1 MRIVRFSPAKW
12 PSRCAAKWPFRLG
25 HSLDKLWSMNA
36 STAFTSTSALVAPD
50 RDAVRA
56 ALIQLSDALG
66 GVPVTAVECAVGDFT
81 SVARGKSVGH
91 QDFVG
96 MAGCRLPSV
105 VFGLTL
111 TAGEPEAVFGPLL
124 PASYLDIDLV
134 PDLATLCPQPG
145 RQGTGAVICEPVG
158 PLHAERY
165 GRAICASELS
175 PRAALRRVL
184 ARLDKAGLVATVAPE
199 LELFLVDRREVDG
212 QVTLHAPASREG
224 APARERACEAYSLER
239 TGHFADYFEALF
251 AACHLQGIPVCGYAH
266 EAAYSQY
273 EVNFMPGEPL
283 AQADAVFRFKRL
295 ARQVAARFGFLAT
308 FAPKPFLDQPG
319 TGMHWHFSMQHKDG
333 ALAGEPET
341 HTNAFAHPDGRDRE
355 ALGAFI
361 GGLQRHADAAMAFF
375 APHDMA
381 FDRIRLSNAS
391 PSSASWGRD
400 DRGVAFRIPQSSA
413 QNRRIENR
421 LPGGDANPYLIVA
434 ATLGMG
440 LAGIEQGL
448 APAGESAGVALPRTL
463 PEACD
468 ALEASALMRE
478 LFGDPLVDLFVAL
491 KRHESDERNAAADP
505 RHHWDLVHLIE
516 LA

>member
-1 MRIVRFSPAKW
+1 MSKLSP
-12 PSRCAAKWPFRLG
+12 
-25 HSLDKLWSMNA
+25 MNA
-36 STAFTSTSALVAPD
+36 STAFTSSSALATPS

-66 GVPVTAVECAVGDFT
+66 GVPVTAVECGVGDFT

-96 MAGCRLPSV
+96 MAGCRFPSV

-111 TAGEPEAVFGPLL
+111 TAGEPETVFGPLL
-124 PASYLDIDLV
+124 PASYLDISLV

-145 RQGTGAVICEPVG
+145 RKGTGAVICEPVG
-158 PLHAERY
+158 PLQAERY
-165 GRAICASELS
+165 GRTICASELS

-184 ARLDKAGLVATVAPE
+184 ARLDEAGLAATVAPE
-199 LELFLVDRREVDG
+199 LELFLVDRREQDG
-212 QVTLHAPASREG
+212 QVSLHAPASREG

-239 TGHFADYFEALF
+239 TGHFAEYFDALF
-251 AACHLQGIPVCGYAH
+251 AACHLQGIPVCGHAH

-295 ARQVAARFGFLAT
+295 ARQVAAQFGFLAT

-319 TGMHWHFSMQHKDG
+319 TGMHWHFSIHDRQARSQG
-333 ALAGEPET
+333 ALAGERTDRPGT
-341 HTNAFAHPDGRDRE
+341 HTNAFAHADGRDTQT
-355 ALGAFI
+355 LGAFI

-391 PSSASWGRD
+391 PSSASWGHD
-400 DRGVAFRIPQSSA
+400 DRAVAFRIPQASA

-434 ATLGMG
+434 ATLGLG

-463 PEACD
+463 TEACD
-468 ALEASALMRE
+468 RLEASALMRE

-491 KRHESDERNAAADP
+491 KRHESAERHAAADP
-505 RHHWDLVHLIE
+505 RHHWDLVHLVE

>member
-1 MRIVRFSPAKW
+1 MTASSDF
-12 PSRCAAKWPFRLG
+12 
-25 HSLDKLWSMNA
+25 HSA
-36 STAFTSTSALVAPD
+36 TALSAPH
-50 RDAVRA
+50 RAVVQA
-56 ALIQLSDALG
+56 ALDRLSAEL
-66 GVPVTAVECAVGDFT
+66 GVPVSSIECAVGDFT

-96 MAGCRLPSV
+96 MAGCRFPSV

-111 TAGEPEAVFGPLL
+111 TAGEPETVFGPLL
-124 PASYLDIDLV
+124 PASYLDISLV
-134 PDLATLCPQPG
+134 PDLATLRAQPG
-145 RQGTGAVICEPVG
+145 RAGTAAVICEPAG
-158 PLHAERY
+158 PLAAGRY
-165 GRAICASELS
+165 GRTVCASEYS

-184 ARLDKAGLVATVAPE
+184 ARLDQAGLAATVAPE
-199 LELFLVDRREVDG
+199 LELFLVDRREEGG
-212 QVTLHAPASREG
+212 QVSLHAPASRVG

-239 TGHFADYFEALF
+239 TGHFADYFDALF
-251 AACHLQGIPVCGYAH
+251 AACHLQGIPVCGHAH

-295 ARQVAARFGFLAT
+295 ARQVAAQSGFLCT

-319 TGMHWHFSMQHKDG
+319 TGMHWHFSMQHRDG
-333 ALAGEPET
+333 ALAGEPTT
-341 HTNAFAHPDGRDRE
+341 HTNAFAHPDGRDRD

-391 PSSASWGRD
+391 PSSASWGHD
-400 DRGVAFRIPQSSA
+400 DRAVAFRIPQASA

-421 LPGGDANPYLIVA
+421 LPGGDANPYLVVA

-448 APAGESAGVALPRTL
+448 QPAGESAGVALPRSL

-478 LFGDPLVDLFVAL
+478 LFGAPLVDLFVAL
-491 KRHESDERNAAADP
+491 KRHESAERHAAADP
-505 RHHWDLVHLIE
+505 RHHWDLVHLVE

>member
-1 MRIVRFSPAKW
+1 
-12 PSRCAAKWPFRLG
+12 
-25 HSLDKLWSMNA
+25 MNA
-36 STAFTSTSALVAPD
+36 STAFTFSSSALVAPD
-50 RDAVRA
+50 RDAARA

-91 QDFVG
+91 QDFIG
-96 MAGCRLPSV
+96 MAGCKLPSV

-124 PASYLDIDLV
+124 PASYLDIELV

-145 RQGTGAVICEPVG
+145 RKGTGAVICEPAG
-158 PLHAERY
+158 PLKAERY
-165 GRAICASELS
+165 GRTICASELS

-184 ARLDKAGLVATVAPE
+184 ARLDQAGLAATVAPE
-199 LELFLVDRREVDG
+199 LELFLVDRRELDG
-212 QVTLHAPASREG
+212 QVELHAPASRAG

-239 TGHFADYFEALF
+239 TGHFADYFDALF
-251 AACHLQGIPVCGYAH
+251 AACHLQGIPVCGHAH

-295 ARQVAARFGFLAT
+295 ARQVAAQFGFLAT

-319 TGMHWHFSMQHKDG
+319 TGMHWHFSLQHKD
-333 ALAGEPET
+333 ATDA
-341 HTNAFAHPDGRDRE
+341 HTNAFAHPDGRDKD

-391 PSSASWGRD
+391 PSSASWGHD
-400 DRGVAFRIPQSSA
+400 DRGVAFRIPQSGA

-468 ALEASALMRE
+468 ALESSALMRE

-491 KRHESDERNAAADP
+491 KRHESAERHAAADA
-505 RHHWDLVHLIE
+505 RHQCDLVHLIE

>member
-1 MRIVRFSPAKW
+1 M
-12 PSRCAAKWPFRLG
+12 
-25 HSLDKLWSMNA
+25 
-36 STAFTSTSALVAPD
+36 ALAAPD
-50 RDAVRA
+50 RA
-56 ALIQLSDALG
+56 ALDAALARVAAAMG
-66 GVPVTAVECAVGDFT
+66 GVPVVAIECAVGDFS
-81 SVARGKSVGH
+81 SVARGKSVGCA
-91 QDFVG
+91 DFVG
-96 MAGCRLPSV
+96 MAGCRFPSV

-124 PASYLDIDLV
+124 PTSYLDIALV
-134 PDLATLCPQPG
+134 PDLATLAPQPG
-145 RQGTGAVICEPVG
+145 RKGTAAVICEPVG

-184 ARLDKAGLVATVAPE
+184 ARLDAAGLVATVAPE
-199 LELFLVDRREVDG
+199 LELFLVDRHELDG
-212 QVTLHAPASREG
+212 QVSLHAPASRPD

-239 TGHFADYFEALF
+239 TSHFADYFDALF
-251 AACHLQGIPVCGYAH
+251 EACHQQAIPVCGHAH

-273 EVNFMPGEPL
+273 EVNFQPGEPL

-319 TGMHWHFSMQHKDG
+319 TGMHWHFSLQHRDG
-333 ALAGEPET
+333 ALAGEPAS
-341 HTNAFAHPDGRDRE
+341 HTSAFATPDGVDRP
-355 ALGAFI
+355 ALGVFI

-381 FDRIRLSNAS
+381 YDRIRLSNAS
-391 PSSASWGRD
+391 PSSASWGHD
-400 DRGVAFRIPQSSA
+400 DRAVAFRIPLASA

-434 ATLGMG
+434 ATLGLG

-448 APAGESAGVALPRTL
+448 APAGESAGVELPRTL
-463 PEACD
+463 AQACD
-468 ALEASALMRE
+468 ALESSALMRE

-491 KRHESDERNAAADP
+491 KRHESAERRAAADP
-505 RHHWDLVHLIE
+505 RHHWDLVHLVE

>member
-1 MRIVRFSPAKW
+1 M
-12 PSRCAAKWPFRLG
+12 
-25 HSLDKLWSMNA
+25 
-36 STAFTSTSALVAPD
+36 PD
-50 RDAVRA
+50 RDALQA
-56 ALIQLSDALG
+56 ALARLSDAMG
-66 GVPVTAVECAVGDFT
+66 GVPVTAIECAVGDFT
-81 SVARGKSVGH
+81 SVARGKSVG
-91 QDFVG
+91 QADFVG
-96 MAGCRLPSV
+96 MGGCRLPSV

-111 TAGEPEAVFGPLL
+111 TAGEPESVFGPLL
-124 PASYLDIDLV
+124 PASYLDIHLV
-134 PDLATLCPQPG
+134 PDLATLSPQPG
-145 RQGTGAVICEPVG
+145 RQGAGAVICEPVG
-158 PLHAERY
+158 PLHAVRY

-184 ARLDKAGLVATVAPE
+184 ARLEAAGLAATVAPE

-212 QVTLHAPASREG
+212 QVSLHAPASRDG

-239 TGHFADYFEALF
+239 TGHFAEYFDALF
-251 AACHLQGIPVCGYAH
+251 AACHLQGIPVCGHAH

-295 ARQVAARFGFLAT
+295 ARQVAAQFGFLAT

-319 TGMHWHFSMQHKDG
+319 TGMHWHFSIHESPARSAPRPQGAHAGDHESPARSAPRPRG
-333 ALAGEPET
+333 AHAGSLRSGRALAGEGT
-341 HTNAFAHPDGRDRE
+341 DAVRVHTNAFAHPDGSDRDT
-355 ALGAFI
+355 LGAFI

-400 DRGVAFRIPQSSA
+400 DRGVAFRIPESSA

-434 ATLGMG
+434 ATLGLG

-448 APAGESAGVALPRTL
+448 AAAGESAGVALPRTL

-468 ALEASALMRE
+468 ALEASAPMRE

-491 KRHESDERNAAADP
+491 KRHESEERHAAADP

>member
-1 MRIVRFSPAKW
+1 M
-12 PSRCAAKWPFRLG
+12 G
-25 HSLDKLWSMNA
+25 QSLRKLSSMNA
-36 STAFTSTSALVAPD
+36 PTAFAPTSALAAPD
-50 RDAVRA
+50 RDTVRA
-56 ALIQLSDALG
+56 ALTRLSDALG
-66 GVPVTAVECAVGDFT
+66 VPVTAIECAVGDFT

-96 MAGCRLPSV
+96 MAGCKLPSV

-111 TAGEPEAVFGPLL
+111 TAGEPETVFGPLL
-124 PASYLDIDLV
+124 PASYLDIGLV
-134 PDLATLCPQPG
+134 PDLATLCAQPG
-145 RQGTGAVICEPVG
+145 RQGTAAVICEPVG

-184 ARLDKAGLVATVAPE
+184 ARLDRAGLVATVAPE
-199 LELFLVDRREVDG
+199 LELFLVDRREADG
-212 QVTLHAPASREG
+212 QVSLHAPASRAG

-239 TGHFADYFEALF
+239 TGHFAEYFDALF
-251 AACHLQGIPVCGYAH
+251 AACHAQGIPVCGHAH

-295 ARQVAARFGFLAT
+295 ARQVAAQFGFLAT

-319 TGMHWHFSMQHKDG
+319 TGMHWHFSLQHKG
-333 ALAGEPET
+333 SIES
-341 HTNAFAHPDGRDRE
+341 HTNAFAHPDGRDKD

-391 PSSASWGRD
+391 PSSASWGHD
-400 DRGVAFRIPQSSA
+400 DRGVALRIPQSSA

-434 ATLGMG
+434 ATLGLG

-448 APAGESAGVALPRTL
+448 QPAGESAGVALPRTL

-468 ALEASALMRE
+468 VLEASALMRE
-478 LFGDPLVDLFVAL
+478 LFGDPLVDLFAAL
-491 KRHESDERNAAADP
+491 KRHESAERHAAADP
-505 RHHWDLVHLIE
+505 RHHWDLVHLVE

>member
-1 MRIVRFSPAKW
+1 MNVPAASN
-12 PSRCAAKWPFRLG
+12 PS
-25 HSLDKLWSMNA
+25 
-36 STAFTSTSALVAPD
+36 SALAAPD
-50 RDAVRA
+50 RAAV
-56 ALIQLSDALG
+56 QDALAQLATTLG
-66 GVPVTAVECAVGDFT
+66 APVTAIECAVGDFT
-81 SVARGKSVGH
+81 SVARGKSVGVA
-91 QDFVG
+91 DFAG

-124 PASYLDIDLV
+124 PASYPDIALV
-134 PDLATLCPQPG
+134 PDLASLCPQPG
-145 RQGTGAVICEPVG
+145 RAGTGAVICEPVG
-158 PLHAERY
+158 PLRAERY
-165 GRAICASELS
+165 GREICASALS

-184 ARLDKAGLVATVAPE
+184 ARLARAGLVATVAPE
-199 LELFLVDRREVDG
+199 LELFLVDRREQDG
-212 QVTLHAPASREG
+212 RVHLHAPASRPG

-239 TGHFADYFEALF
+239 SGHFAEYFDALF
-251 AACHLQGIPVCGYAH
+251 AACRQQRIPVCGHAH

-273 EVNFMPGEPL
+273 EINFMPGEPL

-295 ARQVAARFGFLAT
+295 ARQVAAQSGFLAT

-319 TGMHWHFSMQHKDG
+319 TGMHWHFSLQHRDG
-333 ALAGEPET
+333 ARAGEPAT
-341 HTNAFAHPDGRDRE
+341 HTNAFAHPDGRDR
-355 ALGAFI
+355 AAFGAFI

-391 PSSASWGRD
+391 PSSASWGHE
-400 DRGVAFRIPQSSA
+400 DRAVAFRVPQAGA
-413 QNRRIENR
+413 QNRRVENR

-434 ATLGMG
+434 ATLGLG
-440 LAGIEQGL
+440 LAGIEQRL
-448 APAGESAGVALPRTL
+448 APLAESAAVALPCTL
-463 PEACD
+463 PQACD

-491 KRHESDERNAAADP
+491 KRHESAERQACADP
-505 RHHWDLVHLIE
+505 RHHWDLVHLLE

>member
-1 MRIVRFSPAKW
+1 MTASPD
-12 PSRCAAKWPFRLG
+12 FR
-25 HSLDKLWSMNA
+25 S
-36 STAFTSTSALVAPD
+36 STALAAPQ
-50 RDAVRA
+50 RA
-56 ALIQLSDALG
+56 AVQAALDRLSAEL
-66 GVPVTAVECAVGDFT
+66 GVPVTAIECAVGDFT

-91 QDFVG
+91 QDFAG
-96 MAGCRLPSV
+96 MAGCRFPSV

-124 PASYLDIDLV
+124 PASYLDISLV
-134 PDLATLCPQPG
+134 PDLATLRAQPG
-145 RQGTGAVICEPVG
+145 RAGTAAVICEPAG
-158 PLHAERY
+158 PLHAGRY
-165 GRAICASELS
+165 GRTVCASEFS

-184 ARLDKAGLVATVAPE
+184 ARLDKAGLAATVAPE
-199 LELFLVDRREVDG
+199 LELFLVDRREADG
-212 QVTLHAPASREG
+212 QVSLHAPASRAG

-239 TGHFADYFEALF
+239 TGHFADYFDALF
-251 AACHLQGIPVCGYAH
+251 DACRLQGIPVCGHAH

-295 ARQVAARFGFLAT
+295 ARQVAAQFGFLAT
-308 FAPKPFLDQPG
+308 FAPKPFLDEPG
-319 TGMHWHFSMQHKDG
+319 TGMHWHFSIQHKG
-333 ALAGEPET
+333 LVES
-341 HTNAFAHPDGRDRE
+341 HTNAFAHPDGSDKA

-391 PSSASWGRD
+391 PSSASWGHD
-400 DRGVAFRIPQSSA
+400 DRAVAFRIPQAGA

-448 APAGESAGVALPRTL
+448 APAGESAGVALPRSL

-491 KRHESDERNAAADP
+491 KRHESAERHAAADP
-505 RHHWDLVHLIE
+505 RHHWDLVHLVE

>member
-1 MRIVRFSPAKW
+1 MTVSH
-12 PSRCAAKWPFRLG
+12 PSRSLLALAAP
-25 HSLDKLWSMNA
+25 S
-36 STAFTSTSALVAPD
+36 
-50 RDAVRA
+50 RA
-56 ALIQLSDALG
+56 AVDAALAGLAASMG
-66 GVPVTAVECAVGDFT
+66 GVPIETVECAVGDFS
-81 SVARGKSVGH
+81 SVARGKSVGRT
-91 QDFVG
+91 DFVG
-96 MAGCRLPSV
+96 MGGCRFPSV

-124 PASYLDIDLV
+124 PASYLDVSLV
-134 PDLATLCPQPG
+134 PDLSTLFAQPG
-145 RQGTGAVICEPVG
+145 RRGTAAVICEPVG
-158 PLHAERY
+158 PLRAARY
-165 GRAICASELS
+165 DRTLCASEFS

-184 ARLDKAGLVATVAPE
+184 ARLDAAGFVATVAPE
-199 LELFLVDRREVDG
+199 LELFLVDRHELDG
-212 QVTLHAPASREG
+212 KVSLRAPASRPG
-224 APARERACEAYSLER
+224 APARERACESYSLER
-239 TGHFADYFEALF
+239 TSHFADYFDALF
-251 AACHLQGIPVCGYAH
+251 EACKQQGIPVCGHAH

-273 EVNFMPGEPL
+273 EVNFQPGDPL

-295 ARQVAARFGFLAT
+295 ARQAAAQFGFLAT

-319 TGMHWHFSMQHKDG
+319 TGMHWHFSLQHRDG
-333 ALAGEPET
+333 ALDGEPAA
-341 HTNAFAHPDGRDRE
+341 HTSAFAQPDGRDCE

-381 FDRIRLSNAS
+381 FDRLRLSNAS
-391 PSSASWGRD
+391 PSSASWGLD
-400 DRGVAFRIPQSSA
+400 DRAVAFRVPQASA

-421 LPGGDANPYLIVA
+421 LPGGDANPYLTVA

-448 APAGESAGVALPRTL
+448 KPASESAGVALPRSL

-491 KRHESDERNAAADP
+491 KRHESEERHATSDP
-505 RHHWDLVHLIE
+505 RHHWDLVHLVE

>member
-1 MRIVRFSPAKW
+1 MTATSEFSSPPAL
-12 PSRCAAKWPFRLG
+12 AAPR
-25 HSLDKLWSMNA
+25 
-36 STAFTSTSALVAPD
+36 
-50 RDAVRA
+50 RAVVQA
-56 ALIQLSDALG
+56 ALDRLSAELG
-66 GVPVTAVECAVGDFT
+66 TPVTAIECAVGDFT

-96 MAGCRLPSV
+96 MAGCRFPSV

-111 TAGEPEAVFGPLL
+111 TAGEPETVFGPLL
-124 PASYLDIDLV
+124 PESYLDISLV
-134 PDLATLCPQPG
+134 PDLATLCAQPG
-145 RQGTGAVICEPVG
+145 RTGTAAVICEPAG
-158 PLHAERY
+158 PLPAGRY
-165 GRAICASELS
+165 GRTVCASEFS

-184 ARLDKAGLVATVAPE
+184 ARLDKAGFVATVAPE
-199 LELFLVDRREVDG
+199 LELFLVDRHEQDG
-212 QVTLHAPASREG
+212 QVSLHAPASRAG

-239 TGHFADYFEALF
+239 TGHFADYVDALF
-251 AACHLQGIPVCGYAH
+251 AACHLQGIPVCGHAH

-319 TGMHWHFSMQHKDG
+319 TGMHWHFSLQRKGG
-333 ALAGEPET
+333 ARPDEPAT
-341 HTNAFAHPDGRDRE
+341 HTNAFAHPDGRDR
-355 ALGAFI
+355 ATLGAFV
-361 GGLQRHADAAMAFF
+361 GGLQRHSDAAMAFF

-391 PSSASWGRD
+391 PSSASWGHD
-400 DRGVAFRIPQSSA
+400 DRAVAFRIPQASA

-468 ALEASALMRE
+468 ALDASALMRE
-478 LFGDPLVDLFVAL
+478 LFGEPLVDLFVAL
-491 KRHESDERNAAADP
+491 KRHESAERNAAADP
-505 RHHWDLVHLIE
+505 RHHWDLVHLVE

>member
-1 MRIVRFSPAKW
+1 
-12 PSRCAAKWPFRLG
+12 
-25 HSLDKLWSMNA
+25 MNA
-36 STAFTSTSALVAPD
+36 PTAFTSPSALVAPD
-50 RDAVRA
+50 RDAARA
-56 ALIQLSDALG
+56 ALAGLSDAQG

-81 SVARGKSVGH
+81 SVARGKSVGAA
-91 QDFVG
+91 DFVG

-111 TAGEPEAVFGPLL
+111 TAGEPETVFGPLL
-124 PASYLDIDLV
+124 PASYLDVSLV
-134 PDLATLCPQPG
+134 PDLATLRPQPG
-145 RQGTGAVICEPVG
+145 RPGTGTVICEPVG

-165 GRAICASELS
+165 GRSICASELS

-184 ARLDKAGLVATVAPE
+184 ARLDRAGFAALVAPE
-199 LELFLVDRREVDG
+199 LELFLVDCREAGG
-212 QVTLHAPASREG
+212 QVSLHAPASREG

-239 TGHFADYFEALF
+239 AGHFADYFDALF
-251 AACHLQGIPVCGYAH
+251 AACQLQGIPVCGHAH

-319 TGMHWHFSMQHKDG
+319 TGMHWHFSVHDSRARSAPRPQGAHAG
-333 ALAGEPET
+333 SLRSGRALAGEGGVAPDV
-341 HTNAFAHPDGRDRE
+341 HTNAFAWPDGSDTD

-391 PSSASWGRD
+391 PSSASWGHD
-400 DRGVAFRIPQSSA
+400 DRAVAFRLPQASP

-434 ATLGMG
+434 ATLGLG

-448 APAGESAGVALPRTL
+448 QRAGESAGVALPRTL

-478 LFGDPLVDLFVAL
+478 LFGDPLVDLFAAL
-491 KRHESDERNAAADP
+491 KRHESAERHAAADP
-505 RHHWDLVHLIE
+505 RHHWDLVHLVE

>member
-1 MRIVRFSPAKW
+1 M
-12 PSRCAAKWPFRLG
+12 
-25 HSLDKLWSMNA
+25 
-36 STAFTSTSALVAPD
+36 
-50 RDAVRA
+50 
-56 ALIQLSDALG
+56 
-66 GVPVTAVECAVGDFT
+66 GDFG
-81 SVARGKSVGH
+81 SVARGKSVGRA
-91 QDFVG
+91 DFVG
-96 MAGCRLPSV
+96 MAGCRFPSV

-124 PASYLDIDLV
+124 PASYLDVSLV
-134 PDLATLCPQPG
+134 PDLSTLVAQPG
-145 RQGTGAVICEPVG
+145 RAGVAAVICEPVG
-158 PLHAERY
+158 PLRAERY
-165 GRAICASELS
+165 GRTLCASELS
-175 PRAALRRVL
+175 ARAALRRVL
-184 ARLDKAGLVATVAPE
+184 ARLDAAGFAATVAPE
-199 LELFLVDRREVDG
+199 LELFLVDRREADG
-212 QVTLHAPASREG
+212 QVSLVAPAAHPG

-239 TGHFADYFEALF
+239 TAHFADYFDALF
-251 AACHLQGIPVCGYAH
+251 DACKLQGVPVCGHAH

-273 EVNFMPGEPL
+273 EVNFQPGEPL

-295 ARQVAARFGFLAT
+295 ARQVAAQFGFLAT

-319 TGMHWHFSMQHKDG
+319 TGMHWHFSLQHRDG
-333 ALAGEPET
+333 APLGEPAQ
-341 HTNAFAHPDGRDRE
+341 HTSAFAYADGRDRDTL
-355 ALGAFI
+355 AAFL

-391 PSSASWGRD
+391 PSSASWGHD
-400 DRGVAFRIPQSSA
+400 DRAVAFRIPQASA

-440 LAGIEQGL
+440 LAGIEQRL
-448 APAGESAGVALPRTL
+448 APFAESAGVALPRTL

-478 LFGDPLVDLFVAL
+478 LFGDPLVDLFAAL
-491 KRHESDERNAAADP
+491 KRHESAERHAAADP
-505 RHHWDLVHLIE
+505 RHHWDLVHLVE

>member
-1 MRIVRFSPAKW
+1 MTASSAFLPLPVSD
-12 PSRCAAKWPFRLG
+12 CAE
-25 HSLDKLWSMNA
+25 LD
-36 STAFTSTSALVAPD
+36 
-50 RDAVRA
+50 A
-56 ALIQLSDALG
+56 ALARIAAQIGA
-66 GVPVTAVECAVGDFT
+66 PFTAVECAVGDFS

-91 QDFVG
+91 ADFAA
-96 MAGCRLPSV
+96 MAGCRFPSV

-124 PASYLDIDLV
+124 PESYLDIDLV
-134 PDLATLCPQPG
+134 PDLATLVPQPG
-145 RQGTGAVICEPVG
+145 RAGTAAVICEPVG
-158 PLHAERY
+158 PLHAQRY
-165 GRAICASELS
+165 GRTICASELS

-184 ARLDKAGLVATVAPE
+184 ARLDAAGLAATVAPE
-199 LELFLVDRREVDG
+199 LELFLVDRREADG
-212 QVTLHAPASREG
+212 LVSLHAPAAGAG

-239 TGHFADYFEALF
+239 CGHFADYFDALF
-251 AACHLQGIPVCGYAH
+251 AACHAQGIPVCGHAH

-273 EVNFMPGEPL
+273 EVNFQPGAPL

-319 TGMHWHFSMQHKDG
+319 TGMHWHFSIQRKG
-333 ALAGEPET
+333 VAAGD
-341 HTNAFAHPDGRDRE
+341 HDNAFAHADGRDHDT
-355 ALGAFI
+355 LGAFI

-381 FDRIRLSNAS
+381 FDRIRLSDAS
-391 PSSASWGRD
+391 PSSASWAHD
-400 DRGVAFRIPQSSA
+400 DRGVAFRIPQASA
-413 QNRRIENR
+413 RNRRVENR
-421 LPGGDANPYLIVA
+421 LPGGDANPYLVVA
-434 ATLGMG
+434 ATLGLG

-448 APAGESAGVALPRTL
+448 APAGESAGVALPRSL
-463 PEACD
+463 PAACD

-491 KRHESDERNAAADP
+491 KRHESAQRNACVDP
-505 RHHWDLVHLIE
+505 RHHWDLVHLVE

>member
-1 MRIVRFSPAKW
+1 MDAT
-12 PSRCAAKWPFRLG
+12 
-25 HSLDKLWSMNA
+25 
-36 STAFTSTSALVAPD
+36 TAFSFPSALAAPD
-50 RDAVRA
+50 RTAVQA
-56 ALIQLSDALG
+56 ALARLSAASG
-66 GVPVTAVECAVGDFT
+66 GSAVAAIECAVGDFT
-81 SVARGKSVGH
+81 SVARGKSVGRA
-91 QDFVG
+91 DFVG
-96 MAGCRLPSV
+96 LAGCRFPSV

-111 TAGEPEAVFGPLL
+111 TAGEPEAVVGPLL
-124 PASYLDIDLV
+124 PASYLDVSLV
-134 PDLATLCPQPG
+134 PDLATLCAQPG
-145 RQGTGAVICEPVG
+145 RKGTATVICEPVG
-158 PLHAERY
+158 PLRAERY
-165 GRAICASELS
+165 GRTICASELS

-184 ARLDKAGLVATVAPE
+184 ARLDRAGLVATVAPE
-199 LELFLVDRREVDG
+199 LELFLVDRRELDG
-212 QVTLHAPASREG
+212 QVSLHAPASREG

-239 TGHFADYFEALF
+239 TGHFAEYFDALF
-251 AACHLQGIPVCGYAH
+251 EACHLQGIPVCGHAH

-273 EVNFMPGEPL
+273 EVNFQPGAPL

-308 FAPKPFLDQPG
+308 FAPKPFLDEPG
-319 TGMHWHFSMQHKDG
+319 TGMHWHFSLQHKDSV
-333 ALAGEPET
+333 EP
-341 HTNAFAHPDGRDRE
+341 HTNAFSHPDGHDKD
-355 ALGAFI
+355 ALRAFI

-391 PSSASWGRD
+391 PSSASWGHD
-400 DRGVAFRIPQSSA
+400 DRAVAFRLPQASA

-434 ATLGMG
+434 ATLGLG

-448 APAGESAGVALPRTL
+448 APAGESDGVALPKTL

-468 ALEASALMRE
+468 ALESSALMRE

-491 KRHESDERNAAADP
+491 KRHESAERHAAADP
-505 RHHWDLVHLIE
+505 RHHWDLVHLVE

>member
-1 MRIVRFSPAKW
+1 MGQSLRKLSPMN
-12 PSRCAAKWPFRLG
+12 
-25 HSLDKLWSMNA
+25 SL
-36 STAFTSTSALVAPD
+36 STPDRGVVQAALV
-50 RDAVRA
+50 
-56 ALIQLSDALG
+56 QLSAAPG
-66 GVPVTAVECAVGDFT
+66 GAPVTAIECAVGDFT
-81 SVARGKSVGH
+81 SVARGKSVGPA
-91 QDFVG
+91 DFVG
-96 MAGCRLPSV
+96 MAGCRFPSV
-105 VFGLTL
+105 MFGLTL
-111 TAGEPEAVFGPLL
+111 TGGEPEAVFGPLL
-124 PASYLDIDLV
+124 PASYLDISLV
-134 PDLATLCPQPG
+134 PDLATLSPQPG
-145 RQGTGAVICEPVG
+145 RAGTAAVICEPVG

-184 ARLDKAGLVATVAPE
+184 ARLDRAGFAATVAPE
-199 LELFLVDRREVDG
+199 LELFLVDRREHAG
-212 QVTLHAPASREG
+212 QVSLHAPASRPG

-239 TGHFADYFEALF
+239 TGHFAEYFDALF
-251 AACHLQGIPVCGYAH
+251 AACHLQGIPVCGHAH

-295 ARQVAARFGFLAT
+295 ARQVAAQFGFLAT

-319 TGMHWHFSMQHKDG
+319 TGMHWHFSLQHKD
-333 ALAGEPET
+333 ADPAS
-341 HTNAFAHPDGRDRE
+341 HTNAFAHPDGTDRG

-375 APHDMA
+375 APHDMS
-381 FDRIRLSNAS
+381 FDRVRLSDAS
-391 PSSASWGRD
+391 PSSASWGHD
-400 DRGVAFRIPQSSA
+400 DRAVAFRIPQASA

-421 LPGGDANPYLIVA
+421 LPGGDANPYLVVA
-434 ATLGMG
+434 ATLGLG

-448 APAGESAGVALPRTL
+448 QPAGVSAGVALPRTL
-463 PEACD
+463 PQACD

-491 KRHESDERNAAADP
+491 KRHESAERHAAADP
-505 RHHWDLVHLIE
+505 RHHWDLVHLVE

>member
-1 MRIVRFSPAKW
+1 
-12 PSRCAAKWPFRLG
+12 
-25 HSLDKLWSMNA
+25 MNA
-36 STAFTSTSALVAPD
+36 LPTPD
-50 RDAVRA
+50 RSAVLA
-56 ALIQLSDALG
+56 ALAQLSAA
-66 GVPVTAVECAVGDFT
+66 PVAAIECAVGDFT
-81 SVARGKSVGH
+81 SVARGKSVGLA
-91 QDFVG
+91 DFVG
-96 MAGCRLPSV
+96 MAGCRFPSV

-111 TAGEPEAVFGPLL
+111 TAGEPETVFGPLL
-124 PASYLDIDLV
+124 PASYLDISLV
-134 PDLATLCPQPG
+134 PDLATLSAQPG
-145 RQGTGAVICEPVG
+145 REGSAAVICEPVG
-158 PLHAERY
+158 PLHAQRY

-184 ARLDKAGLVATVAPE
+184 ARLDQAGLVATVAPE
-199 LELFLVDRREVDG
+199 LELFLVDRREHDG
-212 QVTLHAPASREG
+212 QVSLHAPASREG

-239 TGHFADYFEALF
+239 TGHFAAYFDALF
-251 AACHLQGIPVCGYAH
+251 AACHLQGIPVCGHAH

-295 ARQVAARFGFLAT
+295 ARQAAAQFGFLAT

-319 TGMHWHFSMQHKDG
+319 TGMHWHFSLQHKDG
-333 ALAGEPET
+333 ASAS
-341 HTNAFAHPDGRDRE
+341 HTNAFAHPDGSDRDT
-355 ALGAFI
+355 LGAFI

-391 PSSASWGRD
+391 PSSASWGHD
-400 DRGVAFRIPQSSA
+400 DRGVALRIPQSSA

-421 LPGGDANPYLIVA
+421 LPGGDANPYLVVA
-434 ATLGMG
+434 ATLGLG

-448 APAGESAGVALPRTL
+448 RPAGESAGVALPRTL
-463 PEACD
+463 PQACD
-468 ALEASALMRE
+468 ALEASAPMRE

-491 KRHESDERNAAADP
+491 KRHESAERNAAADP
-505 RHHWDLVHLIE
+505 RHHWDLVYLVE

>member
-1 MRIVRFSPAKW
+1 MTASSDFRSPGAL
-12 PSRCAAKWPFRLG
+12 AAPHR
-25 HSLDKLWSMNA
+25 
-36 STAFTSTSALVAPD
+36 
-50 RDAVRA
+50 AVVQA
-56 ALIQLSDALG
+56 ALDRLSAEL
-66 GVPVTAVECAVGDFT
+66 GVPVVAVECAVGDFT

-96 MAGCRLPSV
+96 MAGCRFPSV

-111 TAGEPEAVFGPLL
+111 TAGEPETVFGPLL
-124 PASYLDIDLV
+124 PESYLDISLV
-134 PDLATLCPQPG
+134 PDLATLCAQPG
-145 RQGTGAVICEPVG
+145 RAGTAAVICEPAG
-158 PLHAERY
+158 PLPAGRY
-165 GRAICASELS
+165 ARPVCASEFS

-184 ARLDKAGLVATVAPE
+184 ARLDAAGLAATVAPE
-199 LELFLVDRREVDG
+199 LELFLVDRREADG
-212 QVTLHAPASREG
+212 QVSLHAPASRAG

-239 TGHFADYFEALF
+239 TGHFADYFDTLF
-251 AACHLQGIPVCGYAH
+251 AACHAQGIPVCGHAH

-295 ARQVAARFGFLAT
+295 ARQVAAQFGFLAT

-319 TGMHWHFSMQHKDG
+319 TGMHWHFSLQHKGG
-333 ALAGEPET
+333 ALAGEPAT
-341 HTNAFAHPDGRDRE
+341 HTNAFAHPDGSDRD

-391 PSSASWGRD
+391 PSSASWGHD
-400 DRGVAFRIPQSSA
+400 DRAVAFRIPQAGA

-463 PEACD
+463 PDACD

-491 KRHESDERNAAADP
+491 KRHESAERNAAADP
-505 RHHWDLVHLIE
+505 RHHWDLVHLVE

>member
-1 MRIVRFSPAKW
+1 
-12 PSRCAAKWPFRLG
+12 
-25 HSLDKLWSMNA
+25 MNA
-36 STAFTSTSALVAPD
+36 PTAFTPPLALAVPE

-66 GVPVTAVECAVGDFT
+66 GVPVTAVECGVGDFT
-81 SVARGKSVGH
+81 SVVRGKSVGH

-111 TAGEPEAVFGPLL
+111 TAGEPETVFGPLL
-124 PASYLDIDLV
+124 PASYLDISLV

-145 RQGTGAVICEPVG
+145 RKGTGAVICEPAG
-158 PLHAERY
+158 PLQAERY
-165 GRAICASELS
+165 GRTICASELS

-184 ARLDKAGLVATVAPE
+184 ARLDKAGLAATVAPE
-199 LELFLVDRREVDG
+199 LELFLVDRREQDG
-212 QVTLHAPASREG
+212 QVSLHAPPSREG
-224 APARERACEAYSLER
+224 TPARERACEAYSLER
-239 TGHFADYFEALF
+239 SGHFADYFDALF
-251 AACHLQGIPVCGYAH
+251 AACHLQGIPVCGHAH

-295 ARQVAARFGFLAT
+295 ARQVAAQCGFLAT

-319 TGMHWHFSMQHKDG
+319 TGMHWHFSIHDSPARAADG
-333 ALAGEPET
+333 LRSGHAPAVAGT
-341 HTNAFAHPDGRDRE
+341 DAIGAHTNAFAHPDGSDTRT
-355 ALGAFI
+355 LGAFI

-391 PSSASWGRD
+391 PSSASWGHD
-400 DRGVAFRIPQSSA
+400 DRAVAFRIPQASA
-413 QNRRIENR
+413 QNRRVENR

-434 ATLGMG
+434 ATLGLG

-448 APAGESAGVALPRTL
+448 APAGESAGVALPRSL

-491 KRHESDERNAAADP
+491 KRHESAERNAAADP

>member
-1 MRIVRFSPAKW
+1 MTASPD
-12 PSRCAAKWPFRLG
+12 FR
-25 HSLDKLWSMNA
+25 S
-36 STAFTSTSALVAPD
+36 STALAAPH
-50 RDAVRA
+50 RAVVQA
-56 ALIQLSDALG
+56 ALDRLAAEL
-66 GVPVTAVECAVGDFT
+66 GVPVTAIECAVGDFT

-91 QDFVG
+91 QDFTG
-96 MAGCRLPSV
+96 MAGCRFPSV

-111 TAGEPEAVFGPLL
+111 TAGEPETVFGPLL
-124 PASYLDIDLV
+124 PESYLDISLV
-134 PDLATLCPQPG
+134 PDLATLCAQPG
-145 RQGTGAVICEPVG
+145 RTGTAAVICEPVG
-158 PLHAERY
+158 PLHAGRY
-165 GRAICASELS
+165 GRAVCASEFS

-184 ARLDKAGLVATVAPE
+184 DRLDNAGLAATVAPE
-199 LELFLVDRREVDG
+199 LELFLVDRREADG
-212 QVTLHAPASREG
+212 QVSLHAPASRTG

-239 TGHFADYFEALF
+239 TGHFADYFDALF
-251 AACHLQGIPVCGYAH
+251 AACQLQGIPVCGHAH

-295 ARQVAARFGFLAT
+295 ARQVAAQFGFLAT

-319 TGMHWHFSMQHKDG
+319 TGMHWHFSLQHKG
-333 ALAGEPET
+333 AAAPEAALLASGPQSS
-341 HTNAFAHPDGRDRE
+341 HTNAFAHPDGRDTD

-391 PSSASWGRD
+391 PSSASWGHD
-400 DRGVAFRIPQSSA
+400 DRAVAFRIPQASA

-434 ATLGMG
+434 ATLGLG

-448 APAGESAGVALPRTL
+448 APAVESAGVALPRSL
-463 PEACD
+463 PQACD
-468 ALEASALMRE
+468 ALESSALMRE

-491 KRHESDERNAAADP
+491 KRHESAERNAAADP
-505 RHHWDLVHLIE
+505 RHHWDLVHLVE

>member
-1 MRIVRFSPAKW
+1 MTASSDFSSPTAL
-12 PSRCAAKWPFRLG
+12 AAPHR
-25 HSLDKLWSMNA
+25 
-36 STAFTSTSALVAPD
+36 
-50 RDAVRA
+50 AVVQA
-56 ALIQLSDALG
+56 ALARLSAEL
-66 GVPVTAVECAVGDFT
+66 GVPVTAIECAVGDFT

-96 MAGCRLPSV
+96 MAGCRFPSV

-111 TAGEPEAVFGPLL
+111 TAGEPETVFGPLL
-124 PASYLDIDLV
+124 PESYLDISLV
-134 PDLATLCPQPG
+134 PDLATLCAQPG
-145 RQGTGAVICEPVG
+145 RSGTAAVICEPAG
-158 PLHAERY
+158 PLHAGRY
-165 GRAICASELS
+165 NRSVCASEFS

-184 ARLDKAGLVATVAPE
+184 ARLDAAGLAATVAPE
-199 LELFLVDRREVDG
+199 LELFLVDRREADG
-212 QVTLHAPASREG
+212 QVSLRAPASRAG

-239 TGHFADYFEALF
+239 TGHFADYFDALF
-251 AACHLQGIPVCGYAH
+251 AACQLQGIPVCGHAH

-295 ARQVAARFGFLAT
+295 ARQVAAQFGFLAT

-319 TGMHWHFSMQHKDG
+319 TGMHWHFSMQHKGG
-333 ALAGEPET
+333 ALEGEPAT

-391 PSSASWGRD
+391 PSSASWGHD
-400 DRGVAFRIPQSSA
+400 DRAVAFRIPEASA

-448 APAGESAGVALPRTL
+448 QPAGESAGVALPRTL
-463 PEACD
+463 PQACD

-491 KRHESDERNAAADP
+491 KRHESAERNACADP
-505 RHHWDLVHLIE
+505 RHHWDLVHLVE